1 MGSLKKSRNKPAV
14 PSVSGPEINL
24 CPTEVIVLDRQYHRV
39 GRSGIT
45 IDPMPPRQAG
55 KAGTG
60 SQQAGSAKPTTPSP
74 QGHPVAKTS
83 ATAGSSS
90 GTPDSPNPR
99 SARASAS
106 RQMPHAG
113 VRMKRDADGQGI
125 SARRSTADAT
135 QDAPPARLEGMAVS
149 GSGDELI
156 RSPTPDPEVQHLLN
170 EMRGRPTAASGHPA
184 EPESTEEA
192 TGSDEGGS
200 REVHA
205 SEEGSSSD
213 DGSRSGEDNT
223 DTCAS
228 SSRNAEEESSTPDDS
243 GSEDASSMEG
253 SDLKDGI
260 ASPPDA
266 PSQPTSS
273 PAEPPHQIDIHKQ
286 KKQSGTAQ
294 GSSSASGDNETSG
307 VSSSGSSKED
317 AGDTSGEG
325 SSDTSGSGNT
335 LSTSGSGADVSGEDG
350 STRSPEVSEESSSEE
365 NSEESSSEEESEE
378 ESEEKSEE
386 ESDYQM
392 TASDELR
399 KRALDPRTPPLR
411 AVSSYKPPTLPGDW
425 LSRSG
430 VSRTSVPQ
438 RDQPSLGMASLAQRK
453 ILCEFVSLLHAGVH
467 AARYAQ

>member
-1 MGSLKKSRNKPAV
+1 MGSLEKSRNTPAV

-24 CPTEVIVLDRQYHRV
+24 RPTEGIILDRQYHRA

-45 IDPMPPRQAG
+45 IDPMPSCQAG

-90 GTPDSPNPR
+90 GTPDSPSPR

-113 VRMKRDADGQGI
+113 VRMKRSADGQAI

-135 QDAPPARLEGMAVS
+135 QDAAPAHLEGMAVS
-149 GSGDELI
+149 GSGDELG
-156 RSPTPDPEVQHLLN
+156 RSPTPDPEVQQLLN
-170 EMRGRPTAASGHPA
+170 EMRGGPTARSGHPA
-184 EPESTEEA
+184 GAESTEEA

-200 REVHA
+200 REVDA

-223 DTCAS
+223 DTS
-228 SSRNAEEESSTPDDS
+228 EPSSRNAGEESSTSGDS
-243 GSEDASSMEG
+243 GSEDASDMEE
-253 SDLKDGI
+253 SDVKDGV
-260 ASPPDA
+260 ASPPEA
-266 PSQPTSS
+266 PSKPTSS

-286 KKQSGTAQ
+286 EKQSGTAQ

-317 AGDTSGEG
+317 AGDTSCEG
-325 SSDTSGSGNT
+325 SGDTSGSGNT
-335 LSTSGSGADVSGEDG
+335 LSTSGSGTDVSGEDG
-350 STRSPEVSEESSSEE
+350 SLHSPEVSEESSSEE
-365 NSEESSSEEESEE
+365 DPEESSAVED
-378 ESEEKSEE
+378 SEEKSDEESEE

-411 AVSSYKPPTLPGDW
+411 AVSSFRPLTPPGAW
-425 LSRSG
+425 LSRYG
-430 VSRTSVPQ
+430 ECRTSVPQ
-438 RDQPSLGMASLAQRK
+438 RDQPPLGMASLAQRK
-453 ILCEFVSLLHAGVH
+453 ILCEFVSLLHA
-467 AARYAQ
+467 ARYAQ